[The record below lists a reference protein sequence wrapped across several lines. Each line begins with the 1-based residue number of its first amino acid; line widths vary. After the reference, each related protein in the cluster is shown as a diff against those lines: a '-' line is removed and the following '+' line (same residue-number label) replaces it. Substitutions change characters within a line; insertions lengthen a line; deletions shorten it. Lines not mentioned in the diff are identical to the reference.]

1 MRNLNIAFS
10 LLGLCLTIL
19 PSLFVFYGLMTWKIH
34 TQLMFAGMLLWF
46 AFAPLWMRKRKI

>member
-1 MRNLNIAFS
+1 MRKLNITFS
-10 LLGLCLTIL
+10 LLGLCLTVL